1 MFITNRSNMS
11 ALELTIHPGDLGI
24 LGIWGSLSCW
34 VTARITLKMPK
45 LTNMKL
51 ATSRR
56 GEKKTPC
63 DLQMSWNIGIIISIY
78 IYTHMYISLLL
89 LFITIIVVII
99 YYFSCYHYYYCSY
112 YHSLF
117 IYIYTDEKNV
127 KRYVKIMVTLWQILT
142 IYPGKQPI
150 LCMGKA
156 STNGPCSIASCES
169 TRR

>member
-78 IYTHMYISLLL
+78 IYIHICIYHYYYYSLPLLLL
-89 LFITIIVVII
+89 LFIIFLVIIITIVLTIILYLYI
-99 YYFSCYHYYYCSY
+99 YIRMRKMWNDMWKSCYPLANSY
-112 YHSLF
+112 NLPWKT
-117 IYIYTDEKNV
+117 TDFV
-127 KRYVKIMVTLWQILT
+127 H
-142 IYPGKQPI
+142 G
-150 LCMGKA
+150 
-156 STNGPCSIASCES
+156 
-169 TRR
+169 

>member
-1 MFITNRSNMS
+1 MFVTNRSNMS

-51 ATSRR
+51 ATSRC
-56 GEKKTPC
+56 GEKKHHATFKC
-63 DLQMSWNIGIIISIY
+63 HGIQGLLLSYIY
-78 IYTHMYISLLL
+78 IHICIYHYYYYYSLPLLLL
-89 LFITIIVVII
+89 LFIIFLVIIITIILTII
-99 YYFSCYHYYYCSY
+99 LY
-112 YHSLF
+112 L
-117 IYIYTDEKNV
+117 YIYTDEKNV